1 MTALD
6 LSAVRERYTRALS
19 AKPSKG
25 PYTEAG
31 ITALYDSACDVPDLL
46 AHIARLTEDH
56 ARIYRALYV
65 AATKTRV
72 QLAETRGQLSEIKT
86 QRDER
91 SAALKAENARLRAEL
106 ADLAQLP
113 MGGDAA

>member
-31 ITALYDSACDVPDLL
+31 IT
-46 AHIARLTEDH
+46 
-56 ARIYRALYV
+56 ALYV

-113 MGGDAA
+113 MGGEAS